1 MEKQFEILK
10 ASRIIILKVIENFS
24 LDQLNKIPSGFKNN
38 IAWNVAHLLVTHQL
52 LLYKLSGL
60 PIGVSDEMVK
70 KYTKGTAPENDITL
84 EEFETIKKQ
93 LINFVDTSKADYNA
107 GAFSNYLGYQP
118 STAKVY
124 LKTIEDAIQF
134 NNFHEGLH
142 LGYILALKNV
152 L

>member
-10 ASRIIILKVIENFS
+10 ASRVIILSILEN
-24 LDQLNKIPSGFKNN
+24 LTLTQVNKIPTGFKNN
-38 IAWNVAHLLVTHQL
+38 IAWNVAHLLVIHQL

-60 PIGVSDEMVK
+60 SIAVSDEMVDN
-70 KYTKGTAPENDITL
+70 YQKGSAPKRDISL

-93 LINFVDTSKADYNA
+93 LINFVDTSKADYTA
-107 GAFSNYLGYQP
+107 GAFNNYLGYQP

-124 LKTIEDAIQF
+124 LKTIEDAIHF

-142 LGYILALKNV
+142 LGYILALKKSV
-152 L
+152 